1 MSNPQMRS
9 QFKDLVYLI
18 AAKQSISMLQVDLA
32 FGIAVKAEEPL
43 PDKDLVLLGLLFC
56 LFLRNILLYLL
67 YQVFLYRLRQIRLVV
82 LLDLL
87 DGLLSRVPVH
97 FQEDVL
103 LAELDKLLVL
113 CD

>member
-1 MSNPQMRS
+1 MSNPQKRS
-9 QFKDLVYLI
+9 QFKDLAYLI
-18 AAKQSISMLQVDLA
+18 AAKKSISMLHVDLA

-56 LFLRNILLYLL
+56 LFLRNILLYLI
-67 YQVFLYRLRQIRLVV
+67 YKVFLYRLRQIRLVV